1 MRKLSFQDKDFINY
15 FYRKSGAELG
25 YNSFTGT
32 LSVAHGHNNEV
43 YLESLEDSLFY
54 IEVNPEDN
62 SKNLIPIFLG
72 SQLKSRIGKVK
83 EYVHDEKIDS
93 VSYIDHSFVGDL
105 STVLSLKPDSD
116 SEHEA
121 ICPIERFRD
130 FKGIDSHNSPK
141 RQANIFFRDNDYSF
155 SLYNPKND
163 GSIVKLIENWEKESP
178 HPTDGCDLRI
188 TNFFIK
194 DFDNLGIIGFNLLID
209 GEVAAYTFGEKINHK
224 TFISYTMKANRKY
237 QGAYQAFWNLI
248 CSHPIL
254 GDIDFIN
261 NTNLTDIPSLRES
274 KLRLKPEKM

>member
-93 VSYIDHSFVGDL
+93 VSYIDHSFVGNL

-121 ICPIERFRD
+121 IYPLERFRY
-130 FKGIDSHNSPK
+130 FKRIDSQK
-141 RQANIFFRDNDYSF
+141 RQANIFFRNNDYSF
-155 SLYNPKND
+155 SLYDPRND
-163 GSIVKLIENWEKESP
+163 SSIVRLVEGWEKESS
-178 HPTDGCDLRI
+178 HPTGHL
-188 TNFFIK
+188 
-194 DFDNLGIIGFNLLID
+194 
-209 GEVAAYTFGEKINHK
+209 YIN
-224 TFISYTMKANRKY
+224 
-237 QGAYQAFWNLI
+237 
-248 CSHPIL
+248 
-254 GDIDFIN
+254 
-261 NTNLTDIPSLRES
+261 
-274 KLRLKPEKM
+274 